1 MIVYSFLILICVFL
15 QFFCKKNRRLF
26 FNLTVIMLFLVS
38 AFRYNVGTD
47 YEHYGNIFQ
56 WILNGYD
63 VYVESGFKILNIFVQ
78 KVLNMDVI
86 AVYFISSLIIIISFA
101 KSIKDNVDPKYWF
114 ISIFIF
120 ICSGIYFASFNLIRQ
135 YIAIAIIVA
144 GIPLLIKK
152 RYIKYSILVL
162 IASTFH
168 TSALIVEVFILFL
181 MLFRNRNN
189 TNILW
194 CLYIVSILF
203 MVIDIRNIFN
213 LFSMIIPDRWLWYL
227 NSDFLLKKNTS
238 AILKQIV
245 PNITIIFLLRKRKYI
260 LKNNVNA
267 DVYILGYFMFVII
280 TNCFFGVLLLL
291 RLSNYFDFYLIY
303 CVPLIIE
310 FWRYNENKKI
320 TMWLFILY
328 YLVLTIVTIFI
339 MNGHGVMPYKTI
351 WF

>member
-1 MIVYSFLILICVFL
+1 MIVYSFLILICIFL
-15 QFFCKKNRRLF
+15 QIFCKKNRKIF
-26 FNLTVIMLFLVS
+26 FNLTIIMLFLVS

-56 WILNGYD
+56 WVLNGYD

-78 KVLNMDVI
+78 RVLNMDVI

-101 KSIKDNVDPKYWF
+101 KSIKENVSSQYWF
-114 ISIFIF
+114 IGIFIF
-120 ICSGIYFASFNLIRQ
+120 IGSGIYFASFNLIRQ

-144 GIPLLIKK
+144 GMPLLIKR

-168 TSALIVEVFILFL
+168 TSVLIVEFFIVFLIV
-181 MLFRNRNN
+181 FRNKKN
-189 TNILW
+189 TKILW
-194 CLYIVSILF
+194 YIYIVSILC
-203 MVIDIRNIFN
+203 MIIDIRNIFN
-213 LFSMIIPDRWLWYL
+213 IFSMIIPDRWLWYL
-227 NSDFLLKKNTS
+227 NSDFLLEKNTS

-245 PNITIIFLLRKRKYI
+245 PNITIIFLLRKRGCI
-260 LKNNVNA
+260 LKHNINA

-310 FWRYNENKKI
+310 FWRYKENKRL
-320 TMWLFILY
+320 TMWIFILY
-328 YLVLTIVTIFI
+328 YLLLTIVTIFI
-339 MNGHGVMPYKTI
+339 MNGHGVMPYRTI
-351 WF
+351 WS